1 MAEAVPDGLAS
12 LSAQRN
18 RARRSMPPPRHP
30 VATSGAREAPE
41 AGQVVAKP
49 EQVDEPKPAALA
61 LTAVPVVG
69 DAADAEPAGVAT
81 EVHERS
87 APASRAPGVL
97 GAPVKVTLYVDRD
110 SDDFMEATRVEGL
123 VARPKVDVSRS
134 AVVRLALRRLM
145 SEMSAA
151 EVKALLEQQEV
162 RSSGP
167 GRKRR

>member
-1 MAEAVPDGLAS
+1 MAEAAPDGLAS

-30 VATSGAREAPE
+30 VAAGVAGRG
-41 AGQVVAKP
+41 GQVVSVP
-49 EQVDEPKPAALA
+49 EQMAEPIAPAAS
-61 LTAVPVVG
+61 LTAVPAAEAPETAETAETAG
-69 DAADAEPAGVAT
+69 AADTQPFP
-81 EVHERS
+81 
-87 APASRAPGVL
+87 PASRAPGV
-97 GAPVKVTLYVDRD
+97 GAPVKVTLYVDRE
-110 SDDFMEATRVEGL
+110 SDEFMEAARVEGL
-123 VARPKVDVSRS
+123 VARPKVDISRS

-151 EVKALLEQQEV
+151 EVKAVLEQQEV